1 MKKER
6 IHRGTVKR
14 NVMKKEGPLD
24 KTFKSS
30 FLGILITVGI
40 GFTIMFAS
48 TAAALLTDDPTS
60 FIDPVGYISIFLTS
74 FLGGF
79 VCSKINKQSPYLVAL
94 LCGADFV
101 IFSMLFSFV
110 LPHSF
115 SSGMNIQTRLLL
127 HLLSFVLFP
136 VGALVGIKA
145 SKPQRKTRK
154 RR

>member
-48 TAAALLTDDPTS
+48 TAAALLTDDP
-60 FIDPVGYISIFLTS
+60 P
-74 FLGGF
+74 
-79 VCSKINKQSPYLVAL
+79 
-94 LCGADFV
+94 
-101 IFSMLFSFV
+101 
-110 LPHSF
+110 
-115 SSGMNIQTRLLL
+115 
-127 HLLSFVLFP
+127 HLLIPWDIFRYFSRHFSVDLF
-136 VGALVGIKA
+136 A
-145 SKPQRKTRK
+145 QR
-154 RR
+154 